1 MKTTRS
7 SKFTLLCL
15 LLQSTLSFGFAPVVV
30 VVPRFKVNNPTQLFM
45 AGLPDGYQEFGTQA
59 IEKAGEKCGA
69 TQGQLQIDWKAG
81 RIIVTVLGDSYVS
94 ATDDDDGND
103 DNDNVESES
112 GEEEDNEELD
122 DDQEEQDKELEDDD
136 DDDTEVTQ
144 SQELPTRGVDVTE
157 LAKAINLILDDGGVG
172 LAIAEVHEIQVTTP
186 GSSDELEG
194 IMFTAYKGFDVIV
207 QFMDSKTKKLK
218 TVDGRL
224 VERNQ
229 DFTVINI
236 KGRMKNLKNVNVIS
250 VKLPKAKKEKGAS
263 R

>member
-1 MKTTRS
+1 
-7 SKFTLLCL
+7 
-15 LLQSTLSFGFAPVVV
+15 
-30 VVPRFKVNNPTQLFM
+30 M
-45 AGLPDGYQEFGTQA
+45 AGLPDGYQEFGTKA
-59 IEKAGEKCGA
+59 IQKAGEQCGA
-69 TQGQLQIDWKAG
+69 TQGQLQIEWKAG
-81 RIIVTVLGDSYVS
+81 SIIVTVLGNSYVS
-94 ATDDDDGND
+94 STDDDDGNG
-103 DNDNVESES
+103 NIESD
-112 GEEEDNEELD
+112 EEEEQEFDEEGDNEELD
-122 DDQEEQDKELEDDD
+122 DDQEEKDKDLDDEDM
-136 DDDTEVTQ
+136 EGKQ
-144 SQELPTRGVDVTE
+144 SQELPVRGVDVTQ
-157 LAKAINLILDDGGVG
+157 LAKAINLILDDGGMG

-236 KGRMKNLKNVNVIS
+236 KGRMKNLKNINVLS
-250 VKLPKAKKEKGAS
+250 VKLPKAKKEKGA

>member
-1 MKTTRS
+1 
-7 SKFTLLCL
+7 
-15 LLQSTLSFGFAPVVV
+15 VV
-30 VVPRFKVNNPTQLFM
+30 VVPRFKFNNPTCTQLFM

-59 IEKAGEKCGA
+59 IEKAGEQCGA

-81 RIIVTVLGDSYVS
+81 IIIVTVLGDSYVS
-94 ATDDDDGND
+94 ATDDDGND
-103 DNDNVESES
+103 DDDDNVE
-112 GEEEDNEELD
+112 GDEEEEFDEEGDNEDLD
-122 DDQEEQDKELEDDD
+122 DDQEEQDKDLDDNDDEDMEE
-136 DDDTEVTQ
+136 TR
-144 SQELPTRGVDVTE
+144 SQELPTRGVDVTR
-157 LAKAINLILDDGGVG
+157 LAKAINLILDDGGMG

-218 TVDGRL
+218 TIDGRL

-236 KGRMKNLKNVNVIS
+236 KGRMKNLKNVSVLS
-250 VKLPKAKKEKGAS
+250 VKLPKAKKEKGA